1 MNKVKLHLGCGKKYL
16 PEYIHIDKDTEE
28 HIDYSVNINDLS
40 MFSDSSVDEI
50 YTCGTF
56 EYFDR
61 EEAPSVLE
69 EWFRV
74 LKPNSIFRVSVPNLE
89 SIAKVY
95 IQGNQDADNKGILGP
110 LFGRWPIVDSSN
122 KEVVL
127 YHKTVYD
134 FKSLSRVLKKAGFY
148 DIKKYDC
155 WEFLPDNFD
164 DYSKA
169 YMPHMDKSGIQ
180 MCLNLECKRGK

>member
-16 PEYIHIDKDTEE
+16 PEYIHIDKDTGE

-40 MFSDSSVDEI
+40 MFSDNSVDEI

-61 EEAPSVLE
+61 EEAPSVLK

-74 LKPNSIFRVSVPNLE
+74 LKPNSVFRISVPNLE
-89 SIAKVY
+89 SIVKVY
-95 IQGNQDADNKGILGP
+95 IQSNQDADSRGILGP
-110 LFGRWPIVDSSN
+110 LFGRWPIVDSLN
-122 KEVVL
+122 NEGG
-127 YHKTVYD
+127 VYD
-134 FKSLSRVLKKAGFY
+134 FKSLSRVLEEAGFCN
-148 DIKKYDC
+148 IEKYDS
-155 WEFLPDNFD
+155 WEFLPNDFD

-169 YMPHMDKSGIQ
+169 YIPHMDRNGIQ
-180 MCLNLECKRGK
+180 MCLNLKCRRG

>member
-1 MNKVKLHLGCGKKYL
+1 M
-16 PEYIHIDKDTEE
+16 
-28 HIDYSVNINDLS
+28 
-40 MFSDSSVDEI
+40 
-50 YTCGTF
+50 
-56 EYFDR
+56 
-61 EEAPSVLE
+61 
-69 EWFRV
+69 
-74 LKPNSIFRVSVPNLE
+74 
-89 SIAKVY
+89 
-95 IQGNQDADNKGILGP
+95 GP